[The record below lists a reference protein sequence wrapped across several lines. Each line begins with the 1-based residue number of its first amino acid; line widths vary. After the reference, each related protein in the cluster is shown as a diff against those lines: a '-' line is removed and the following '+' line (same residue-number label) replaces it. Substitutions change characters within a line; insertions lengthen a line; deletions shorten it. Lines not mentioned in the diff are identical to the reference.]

1 LPCLGR
7 SVTNPAFTGLAADL
21 DPEFLDHLAGFIPTI
36 LSPQALTA
44 KMAGGREV
52 RCKDMVQYFRSFMQI
67 LSVSKHN
74 LYELFIRKVFNEAVC
89 NLAHFL

>member
-1 LPCLGR
+1 MSYLGR
-7 SVTNPAFTGLAADL
+7 KVTNPAFTGLAADL

-36 LSPQALTA
+36 LGPQILTA

-52 RCKDMVQYFRSFMQI
+52 RCKDMVQYFKSYMQI

-74 LYELFIRKVFNEAVC
+74 LYDLVMAKFLRLRTC
-89 NLAHFL
+89 LNLRPC